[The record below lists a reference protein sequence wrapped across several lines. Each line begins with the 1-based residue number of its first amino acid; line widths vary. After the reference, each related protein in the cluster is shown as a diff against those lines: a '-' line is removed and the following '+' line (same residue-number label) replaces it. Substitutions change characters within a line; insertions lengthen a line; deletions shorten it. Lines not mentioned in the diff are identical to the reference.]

1 MKRKLVKLRPS
12 PNEEARILREE
23 HERRRKLRI
32 QQVREQQRHIAQQIR
47 LAVEQRRQQELELL
61 GERLRLDWEQQQQEK
76 LHTLQRLYQESLQ
89 QLGQGHRSAK
99 ENEPDLA
106 AIAQREEE
114 NHAKAD
120 QRYREA
126 LKELKSQRLKEHER
140 QSQLISSR
148 KKALQ
153 TEKERSAK
161 LARLPPPPPNPV
173 QNIDYKKPHVVKK
186 SDVSAFATT
195 HYNMPESTVDREE
208 DTQQMNAHEAAELE
222 AMRRQ
227 ELQRDEL
234 RRRGE
239 QLEKARARGRQAL
252 RREQLV
258 QDRERLLVELE
269 HMQQTDLLRR
279 RQQVSQMPPQIF
291 QPLYKRQETRDDF
304 QREIEFAFE
313 DMYTGE
319 RRDKGDLVLQLAPEP
334 IPALSTGSKDQE
346 LDVTLDEITT
356 PGTEHSPHEA
366 EQEAESNEQ
375 ETSAQGFS
383 VEPSK
388 PAPRRALKKLLDRIR
403 GQRNQSTEHSRRV
416 SPADSLTVMTD
427 QIPERDTTIETGSLT
442 SGEKDQPAPI
452 ELLQPVLSPPEK
464 TSTIGSSVETSP
476 AANTRQ
482 PDELANRIQ
491 DFGEER
497 KKREE
502 QLEREKQQQ
511 LVLLQELEKQK
522 VKLEQML
529 LEAQHEREHL
539 KAAAG
544 KQEVDFNRSDG
555 TDQDQEVVSVL
566 TGPATELEPPA
577 GEDDHHRRIR
587 EYQQRLLEQNRT
599 HQRSVEVARQ
609 RLEEYQRALR
619 IRYSMTSPLL
629 QSAVVPPGH
638 PPLHLPTPPPLTT
651 TPGVPSFIHN
661 KPLTSIEVPTR
672 ESDILVSPP
681 LTGSSLSAGFKLLPG
696 EVESRSNCSR
706 NQRADVSSWLTDNI
720 MERVTEHLPQ
730 RVRPSSLKTEPP
742 PHKLFTSHPSTN
754 IPLQRSSDPIQATS
768 SSIWDDAPR
777 VPGHAEVQP
786 GVVFHGSLQTMSS
799 RRDDKERQRRE
810 LQEFQ
815 RRVQEQKEAI
825 ELQKEEE
832 RLRGELQKVHKQEVE
847 LQEFQRRKVELQE
860 FQRREVEL
868 QEFQRRVQEQKEAI
882 ELQQEE
888 RRRGEL
894 QEFQRRE
901 VELQEFQRREVELQ
915 EFQRRVQEQKEAIEL
930 QQEERRRGELQEVHK
945 REVELQEFQRR
956 MQERREVVD
965 LQQEERRRV
974 ELQEVQRNM
983 QEQRREV
990 ELQEQRRE
998 VELQEF
1004 QRRVQQQREAVEL
1017 QQEEGRQRGEL
1028 QEVQRNMQE
1037 QRREVELQEQRREV
1051 ELQEFQR
1058 RVQQQREAVELQQ
1071 EEGRQRGELQE
1082 VQRRMQEQREVV
1094 ELQQEDEKRRREDEM
1109 EQMRQQKE
1117 TLKAL
1122 IHTDAQ
1128 PVPDVSSEE
1137 LVSENTGQTR
1147 LRLLAFLLKAIEES
1161 NGGTLSHLQDPDT
1174 REATLHLPLGGS
1186 DPIAQTSVPA
1196 PVLLPEL
1203 LPPPVRA
1210 AKPPVTRIRL
1220 GIMEATEQHELSAIQ
1235 EVETSVM
1242 NDKVTGPEK
1251 NLKVPSAVKWDL
1263 EEESDLSISSDRTL
1277 DTPSVSSSGK
1287 RTVDSSSSSGT
1298 NSETS
1303 HHHIWR
1309 ERLLT
1314 GAVTSP
1320 ESSEP
1325 DSVLRRISPPSSD
1338 SGRGADVSGPAA
1350 TSYRSF
1356 TESPLR
1362 PPDPDCFSSTT
1373 ISSGSY
1379 ITTDPEQNVNTD
1391 TSPAVTL
1398 CEEQGAD
1405 VLDVSSPT
1413 AQLSFIK
1420 DTSAARRHGVAVQ
1433 TLFNDGSIQRIIE
1446 RYTRELDFSLSSAG
1460 RATDSEAS
1468 YVDEP
1473 GSVGG
1478 ASEGEGAAGRQTP
1491 PPGPRTQSDLDRD
1504 FRVNPILDPFSGD
1517 TSLQAEDSFRPLIGQ
1532 LAEQSSCLAADQR
1545 DSAMERLVGQPS
1557 AHSSMIGQL
1566 QVSVG
1571 QGAWDSSLSRMIG
1584 RLSHRSSVNGRSGWQ
1599 DASQLMGP
1607 MVEEPSTT
1615 WLDEVQEESQMRP
1628 LVGEPDT
1635 DQHSGVSGEWTNMD
1649 PSVPAEASLPS
1660 HPASTHC
1667 ASAPA
1672 ASPHPQDQIPQN
1684 QTSPM
1689 DLDPERTDGEKTVTS
1704 SDQRPYVFPGSDS
1717 FHPLLAEL
1725 THNDT
1730 ADPSMTFHLLSHK
1743 VLSSPELS
1751 SEESSAS
1758 SPPGGSDT
1766 HSDSSPPGG
1775 SDTHSDSSVE
1785 SEPSPERLRSE
1796 DPASHQL
1803 LQDQTQE
1810 SALVL
1815 EDTMSADVEL
1825 SLSKLTMCD
1834 EAPAAGTSQPAG
1846 GAADRFQDSVQVR
1859 DVCEEMTSEPGSDLR
1874 RDTPL
1879 FRRIMEAACE
1889 KGILEQSE
1897 ITLVSLTDEDTTIT
1911 EEEGVCEEN
1920 NPDEEGQKSKE
1931 TKEAESTSSE
1941 DGARTH
1947 PVPVLDVHW
1956 GLSRRLQDVNEQKRK
1971 ALIQRSSRR
1980 VEGIKAK
1987 VALNKNRAE
1996 SEAREEETELQ
2007 TESQAGESKT
2017 SGFIQKNKCQPPPP
2031 ASASMLKEVKLYG
2044 PEQRKRDVCE
2054 MYQRTQRLFHQLEEV
2069 KQQKTIR
2076 SRREASAQNRLK
2088 AKEFHKKTLEKL
2100 RAKQT
2105 QQ

>member
-12 PNEEARILREE
+12 PNEEARIIREE

-47 LAVEQRRQQELELL
+47 QAVEQRRQRELELL
-61 GERLRLDWEQQQQEK
+61 GEQLRRDWERQQQEK
-76 LHTLQRLYQESLQ
+76 LHALQRLYQDSLQ
-89 QLGQGHRSAK
+89 LLGQGHRSAK

-140 QSQLISSR
+140 QSQLVSSR
-148 KKALQ
+148 RKALQ

-161 LARLPPPPPNPV
+161 VVRLPPPPPNPV

-186 SDVSAFATT
+186 SDVSAFAAT

-208 DTQQMNAHEAAELE
+208 DTQQMNAHEEAELE
-222 AMRRQ
+222 VRRQQ
-227 ELQRDEL
+227 ELQREET
-234 RRRGE
+234 RRREE
-239 QLEKARARGRQAL
+239 QLEKARLRGRQAL
-252 RREQLV
+252 KREQLV

-319 RRDKGDLVLQLAPEP
+319 RRVKGDLVVQLAPEP
-334 IPALSTGSKDQE
+334 LPALSTGSQDQE

-356 PGTEHSPHEA
+356 P

-375 ETSAQGFS
+375 ETSAQVG
-383 VEPSK
+383 PSK

-403 GQRNQSTEHSRRV
+403 GQRNQWSEHSSRV
-416 SPADSLTVMTD
+416 SPADSPTVMTD

-442 SGEKDQPAPI
+442 SEEKNQPAPI
-452 ELLQPVLSPPEK
+452 ELLQPVLSPPDK
-464 TSTIGSSVETSP
+464 TSTIVSSLETSEPSP
-476 AANTRQ
+476 AANTRL

-502 QLEREKQQQ
+502 ELEREKQQQ
-511 LVLLQELEKQK
+511 VVLLQELEKQK

-529 LEAQHEREHL
+529 LEAQQEREHL

-544 KQEVDFNRSDG
+544 TQEVDLNQSDV
-555 TDQDQEVVSVL
+555 TDQDQEVASVP

-587 EYQQRLLEQNRT
+587 EYQQRLLEQNRV
-599 HQRSVEVARQ
+599 HQKSVEVARQ

-629 QSAVVPPGH
+629 LSAVVPPGH
-638 PPLHLPTPPPLTT
+638 PPLHSTQPLHLPTPRPLTT
-651 TPGVPSFIHN
+651 TPAVPSFIHN

-672 ESDILVSPP
+672 ESDILASPP
-681 LTGSSLSAGFKLLPG
+681 RLPGSSLSSGSKLLPE
-696 EVESRSNCSR
+696 EVESRSNRSR
-706 NQRADVSSWLTDNI
+706 NQRPDVSSWLTDNI

-730 RVRPSSLKTEPP
+730 RVRPSSLTTEPP
-742 PHKLFTSHPSTN
+742 PHKLFTTRPSTN

-768 SSIWDDAPR
+768 PSIWDDAPL
-777 VPGHAEVQP
+777 VPAPAEVQP
-786 GVVFHGSLQTMSS
+786 GILLSS
-799 RRDDKERQRRE
+799 RRDDKGRQRRE

-815 RRVQEQKEAI
+815 RRVQEQREAVD
-825 ELQKEEE
+825 LQQEEE
-832 RLRGELQKVHKQEVE
+832 RRRGELQEV
-847 LQEFQRRKVELQE
+847 QRREVELQE

-868 QEFQRRVQEQKEAI
+868 QEV
-882 ELQQEE
+882 
-888 RRRGEL
+888 
-894 QEFQRRE
+894 QRRE

-915 EFQRRVQEQKEAIEL
+915 EFRRRVQERREAVDL
-930 QQEERRRGELQEVHK
+930 QQEEEQRRGELQE
-945 REVELQEFQRR
+945 FQRH
-956 MQERREVVD
+956 
-965 LQQEERRRV
+965 
-974 ELQEVQRNM
+974 
-983 QEQRREV
+983 
-990 ELQEQRRE
+990 
-998 VELQEF
+998 
-1004 QRRVQQQREAVEL
+1004 VQQQREAVEL
-1017 QQEEGRQRGEL
+1017 QQEEE
-1028 QEVQRNMQE
+1028 
-1037 QRREVELQEQRREV
+1037 
-1051 ELQEFQR
+1051 
-1058 RVQQQREAVELQQ
+1058 
-1071 EEGRQRGELQE
+1071 RQRGELQE
-1082 VQRRMQEQREVV
+1082 VQRRMQEQREAV
-1094 ELQQEDEKRRREDEM
+1094 ELQQEEERRRREDEM
-1109 EQMRQQKE
+1109 EQMRRQKE

-1122 IHTDAQ
+1122 IQTDAQ
-1128 PVPDVSSEE
+1128 PVPDAPSEE

-1147 LRLLAFLLKAIEES
+1147 LRLLAFLLRAIEES
-1161 NGGTLSHLQDPDT
+1161 NEGTLSRLQDPDN
-1174 REATLHLPLGGS
+1174 REASPHLPPCGS

-1196 PVLLPEL
+1196 PASVLLPEL

-1235 EVETSVM
+1235 EVETSV
-1242 NDKVTGPEK
+1242 NNGKITGPEK
-1251 NLKVPSAVKWDL
+1251 NLNVPSHAVNWDPQ
-1263 EEESDLSISSDRTL
+1263 EESDLSVSSDRTL

-1287 RTVDSSSSSGT
+1287 RTVDSSSSFGT

-1303 HHHIWR
+1303 QHHIWR

-1314 GAVTSP
+1314 GAVTSS
-1320 ESSEP
+1320 ES
-1325 DSVLRRISPPSSD
+1325 DSVLRMISPPSSD
-1338 SGRGADVSGPAA
+1338 SGRGADFSGPAA
-1350 TSYRSF
+1350 TSHRSF

-1362 PPDPDCFSSTT
+1362 PPDPDCLSSTS
-1373 ISSGSY
+1373 ISTGSY

-1391 TSPAVTL
+1391 KSSPVAL
-1398 CEEQGAD
+1398 CEEHGAD

-1413 AQLSFIK
+1413 GQFSFIK
-1420 DTSAARRHGVAVQ
+1420 DTSAARRHGAAVQ
-1433 TLFNDGSIQRIIE
+1433 TLFNDGSIQRIID

-1473 GSVGG
+1473 GSLVG
-1478 ASEGEGAAGRQTP
+1478 ASETRAEGEGRQTRP
-1491 PPGPRTQSDLDRD
+1491 SGTRTQRDLDRD
-1504 FRVNPILDPFSGD
+1504 FTVHPIQDHFPGD
-1517 TSLQAEDSFRPLIGQ
+1517 TSSQAEDSFRPLIGQ

-1566 QVSVG
+1566 PVSVG
-1571 QGAWDSSLSRMIG
+1571 QGGWDSTVSRMIG
-1584 RLSHRSSVNGRSGWQ
+1584 RLSHRSSSNGQSGWQ

-1607 MVEEPSTT
+1607 MVAEQSTT

-1635 DQHSGVSGEWTNMD
+1635 DQHSGVSGERTHMD
-1649 PSVPAEASLPS
+1649 PSVPAEASVPS
-1660 HPASTHC
+1660 HPVSPPEASSHRATV
-1667 ASAPA
+1667 PA
-1672 ASPHPQDQIPQN
+1672 ASPHPQDQMPQN

-1689 DLDPERTDGEKTVTS
+1689 DLDPERTD
-1704 SDQRPYVFPGSDS
+1704 VFLGSDS
-1717 FHPLLAEL
+1717 FHPLLAEV

-1730 ADPSMTFHLLSHK
+1730 ADPSMTFHLLAHK
-1743 VLSSPELS
+1743 GPSSPELT
-1751 SEESSAS
+1751 SEERSVSSR
-1758 SPPGGSDT
+1758 PEGSDT
-1766 HSDSSPPGG
+1766 R
-1775 SDTHSDSSVE
+1775 SDSSVE
-1785 SEPSPERLRSE
+1785 SDPSPERLRSE
-1796 DPASHQL
+1796 NPASHEL

-1815 EDTMSADVEL
+1815 EDTTSADVEL
-1825 SLSKLTMCD
+1825 TALSLSNLTMRD
-1834 EAPAAGTSQPAG
+1834 EAPAADTSQPAG
-1846 GAADRFQDSVQVR
+1846 GAAGGSCSAERFRDSVQFS
-1859 DVCEEMTSEPGSDLR
+1859 DVCEEMTSEPGSNLR
-1874 RDTPL
+1874 KDIPL
-1879 FRRIMEAACE
+1879 FHKIMEAACE

-1897 ITLVSLTDEDTTIT
+1897 ITLVSVTDEDTTIT
-1911 EEEGVCEEN
+1911 EEEEVCEEN
-1920 NPDEEGQKSKE
+1920 NPDEEGQNSEE
-1931 TKEAESTSSE
+1931 TEGEESTLLPE
-1941 DGARTH
+1941 DGAQTH
-1947 PVPVLDVHW
+1947 PVMVLDAHW
-1956 GLSRRLQDVNEQKRK
+1956 DLSRRLQDVNEQKRR

-1996 SEAREEETELQ
+1996 SEAREEESELRLQ
-2007 TESQAGESKT
+2007 TDESKDGESET
-2017 SGFIQKNKCQPPPP
+2017 SAFIQERKGQPPPP
-2031 ASASMLKEVKLYG
+2031 ASASVLKEVKIYG
-2044 PEQRKRDVCE
+2044 PEQRKRDVSE

-2076 SRREASAQNRLK
+2076 SRQEASAQNRLK

>member
-47 LAVEQRRQQELELL
+47 QAVEQRRQRELELL
-61 GERLRLDWEQQQQEK
+61 GERLRLDWERQQQEK

-153 TEKERSAK
+153 TEKERSSK
-161 LARLPPPPPNPV
+161 VARLPPPPPNPV

-208 DTQQMNAHEAAELE
+208 DTQQMNAHEEAELE
-222 AMRRQ
+222 ARRQQ
-227 ELQRDEL
+227 ELQREET

-239 QLEKARARGRQAL
+239 QLEKARDRGRQAL

-269 HMQQTDLLRR
+269 HLQQTDLLRR
-279 RQQVSQMPPQIF
+279 RQQVSQM
-291 QPLYKRQETRDDF
+291 PLYKRQETRDDF

-319 RRDKGDLVLQLAPEP
+319 RRVKGDLVLQLAPEP
-334 IPALSTGSKDQE
+334 IPALPTGSQDQE

-375 ETSAQGFS
+375 ETSAP

-416 SPADSLTVMTD
+416 SPADSPTVMTD

-442 SGEKDQPAPI
+442 SGEKDQPAPS

-476 AANTRQ
+476 AANTRR
-482 PDELANRIQ
+482 PDELENRIQ

-502 QLEREKQQQ
+502 ELERQKQQQ

-529 LEAQHEREHL
+529 LEAQQEREHL

-544 KQEVDFNRSDG
+544 KQEVDFNRSDV

-566 TGPATELEPPA
+566 SGPATELEPPA

-638 PPLHLPTPPPLTT
+638 PPLHSTQPLHIPTPPPLTT
-651 TPGVPSFIHN
+651 TPALPSFIHN

-672 ESDILVSPP
+672 ESDILASPP
-681 LTGSSLSAGFKLLPG
+681 RLTGSSLSAGSKLLPG

-706 NQRADVSSWLTDNI
+706 NQRADVSSWLSDNI

-730 RVRPSSLKTEPP
+730 RVRPSSLNTEPP
-742 PHKLFTSHPSTN
+742 PHKLFTSHPSTD
-754 IPLQRSSDPIQATS
+754 IPLQRSSDPILATS
-768 SSIWDDAPR
+768 PSIWDDAPL

-832 RLRGELQKVHKQEVE
+832 RQRRE
-847 LQEFQRRKVELQE
+847 LQEFQRRVQEQKEAIELQKE
-860 FQRREVEL
+860 EERQRREL

-888 RRRGEL
+888 KRRRGKLQEVHKREVMLQEFQRREVEL

-915 EFQRRVQEQKEAIEL
+915 EFQRREQKEAIEL
-930 QQEERRRGELQEVHK
+930 QQEEERRRGELQEFQRREVELQEVHK

-965 LQQEERRRV
+965 LQQEERRR
-974 ELQEVQRNM
+974 
-983 QEQRREV
+983 
-990 ELQEQRRE
+990 
-998 VELQEF
+998 
-1004 QRRVQQQREAVEL
+1004 
-1017 QQEEGRQRGEL
+1017 
-1028 QEVQRNMQE
+1028 
-1037 QRREVELQEQRREV
+1037 V

-1082 VQRRMQEQREVV
+1082 VQRRMQEQREAV
-1094 ELQQEDEKRRREDEM
+1094 ELRQEEERRRREDEM

-1128 PVPDVSSEE
+1128 PVPDASSEE
-1137 LVSENTGQTR
+1137 LASENTAQTR

-1174 REATLHLPLGGS
+1174 REASPHLPLGGS
-1186 DPIAQTSVPA
+1186 DPITQTSDPAPA

-1203 LPPPVRA
+1203 LPLPVRA

-1235 EVETSVM
+1235 ELETSVM

-1251 NLKVPSAVKWDL
+1251 NLKLPSAVNWDPQ
-1263 EEESDLSISSDRTL
+1263 EESDLSVSSDRTL

-1287 RTVDSSSSSGT
+1287 RTVSSSSSSGT

-1320 ESSEP
+1320 ESSES
-1325 DSVLRRISPPSSD
+1325 DSVLRMISPPSSD
-1338 SGRGADVSGPAA
+1338 SGRGADVSGAAA

-1362 PPDPDCFSSTT
+1362 PPDPHCLSSTT

-1391 TSPAVTL
+1391 TSPPVTL
-1398 CEEQGAD
+1398 CEEQGAE

-1478 ASEGEGAAGRQTP
+1478 ASEGEGTAGHQAP

-1504 FRVNPILDPFSGD
+1504 FRVNPILDPFS
-1517 TSLQAEDSFRPLIGQ
+1517 QAEDSFRPLIGQ
-1532 LAEQSSCLAADQR
+1532 LAEQSSCLAADPR
-1545 DSAMERLVGQPS
+1545 HSAMERLVGQPS

-1566 QVSVG
+1566 QASGG
-1571 QGAWDSSLSRMIG
+1571 QGAWDSTLSRMIG

-1607 MVEEPSTT
+1607 MVEEQSTT
-1615 WLDEVQEESQMRP
+1615 WLDEVQEESQMRA
-1628 LVGEPDT
+1628 LVGEPDL
-1635 DQHSGVSGEWTNMD
+1635 DQHSGVSGEWTHMD

-1660 HPASTHC
+1660 HPVSTHC
-1667 ASAPA
+1667 ASVPA
-1672 ASPHPQDQIPQN
+1672 ASPHPQDQMPQN

-1689 DLDPERTDGEKTVTS
+1689 DLDPERTDVL
-1704 SDQRPYVFPGSDS
+1704 PGSDS

-1730 ADPSMTFHLLSHK
+1730 ADPSMTFHLLTHK
-1743 VLSSPELS
+1743 VLSSPGLT
-1751 SEESSAS
+1751 SEESSVS
-1758 SPPGGSDT
+1758 CPPGGSD
-1766 HSDSSPPGG
+1766 P
-1775 SDTHSDSSVE
+1775 HSDSSVE
-1785 SEPSPERLRSE
+1785 SQPSPERLRSE

-1846 GAADRFQDSVQVR
+1846 GAADRFQDSGPVR
-1859 DVCEEMTSEPGSDLR
+1859 EVCEEMTSEPGSDLR

-1911 EEEGVCEEN
+1911 EEEGVYEEN
-1920 NPDEEGQKSKE
+1920 DPDEEEQKSKE
-1931 TKEAESTSSE
+1931 TEEAESTLSE
-1941 DGARTH
+1941 DGAQTH
-1947 PVPVLDVHW
+1947 PEPVLDVHW
-1956 GLSRRLQDVNEQKRK
+1956 GLSRRLQDVNEQKRR

-1996 SEAREEETELQ
+1996 AREEETELPLQ
-2007 TESQAGESKT
+2007 TESQAGESET
-2017 SGFIQKNKCQPPPP
+2017 SGFIQQSKCQPP
-2031 ASASMLKEVKLYG
+2031 ASVSDLKEVKLYG
-2044 PEQRKRDVCE
+2044 PEQRKRDVSE

-2076 SRREASAQNRLK
+2076 SRQEASALNRLK

>member
-47 LAVEQRRQQELELL
+47 QAVEQRRQQELELL
-61 GERLRLDWEQQQQEK
+61 GERLRLDWERQQQEK

-153 TEKERSAK
+153 TEKERSSK
-161 LARLPPPPPNPV
+161 VARLPLPPPNPV

-208 DTQQMNAHEAAELE
+208 DTQQMNAHEEAELE
-222 AMRRQ
+222 ARRRQ
-227 ELQRDEL
+227 ELQREET

-239 QLEKARARGRQAL
+239 QLEKARDRGRQAL

-269 HMQQTDLLRR
+269 HLQQTDLLRR
-279 RQQVSQMPPQIF
+279 RQQVSQM
-291 QPLYKRQETRDDF
+291 PLYKRQETRDDF

-319 RRDKGDLVLQLAPEP
+319 RRVKGDLVLQLAPEP
-334 IPALSTGSKDQE
+334 IPALPTGSQDQE

-375 ETSAQGFS
+375 ETSAQ

-388 PAPRRALKKLLDRIR
+388 PAPRRALTKLLDRIR
-403 GQRNQSTEHSRRV
+403 GQRNQSTEHSSRV
-416 SPADSLTVMTD
+416 SPADSQTVMTD

-442 SGEKDQPAPI
+442 SGEKDQPAPS
-452 ELLQPVLSPPEK
+452 ELLQPVLSPPER

-476 AANTRQ
+476 AANTRR
-482 PDELANRIQ
+482 PDELENRIQ

-502 QLEREKQQQ
+502 ELERQKQQQ

-529 LEAQHEREHL
+529 LEAQQEREHL

-544 KQEVDFNRSDG
+544 KQEVDFNRSDV

-566 TGPATELEPPA
+566 SGPATELEPPA

-629 QSAVVPPGH
+629 QSAVFEH
-638 PPLHLPTPPPLTT
+638 WFQAATW
-651 TPGVPSFIHN
+651 
-661 KPLTSIEVPTR
+661 
-672 ESDILVSPP
+672 
-681 LTGSSLSAGFKLLPG
+681 
-696 EVESRSNCSR
+696 RSG
-706 NQRADVSSWLTDNI
+706 I
-720 MERVTEHLPQ
+720 
-730 RVRPSSLKTEPP
+730 SLKLFKEPKSRRELLAQRQHNGESNRAPPTEGETLVAQ
-742 PHKLFTSHPSTN
+742 HRASASQTVHITSLNN
-754 IPLQRSSDPIQATS
+754 IPLQRSSDPILATS
-768 SSIWDDAPR
+768 PSIWDDSPL
-777 VPGHAEVQP
+777 VPGHEEVQP
-786 GVVFHGSLQTMSS
+786 GVVFHGSLKTMSS

-832 RLRGELQKVHKQEVE
+832 R
-847 LQEFQRRKVELQE
+847 QRR
-860 FQRREVEL
+860 EL

-882 ELQQEE
+882 ELQKEEE
-888 RRRGEL
+888 RRRGKLQEVHKREVMLQEFQRREVELQEFQRREVEL

-930 QQEERRRGELQEVHK
+930 QQEEERRRGELQEFQRREVELQEVHK

-974 ELQEVQRNM
+974 ELQEVQR
-983 QEQRREV
+983 
-990 ELQEQRRE
+990 
-998 VELQEF
+998 
-1004 QRRVQQQREAVEL
+1004 
-1017 QQEEGRQRGEL
+1017 
-1028 QEVQRNMQE
+1028 
-1037 QRREVELQEQRREV
+1037 
-1051 ELQEFQR
+1051 

-1082 VQRRMQEQREVV
+1082 VQRRMQEQREAV
-1094 ELQQEDEKRRREDEM
+1094 ELQQAEERRRREDEM
-1109 EQMRQQKE
+1109 EQMRHQKE

-1128 PVPDVSSEE
+1128 PVPVASSEE
-1137 LVSENTGQTR
+1137 LASENTAQTR

-1174 REATLHLPLGGS
+1174 REASPHLPLGGS
-1186 DPIAQTSVPA
+1186 DPIAQTSDPAPA

-1203 LPPPVRA
+1203 LPLPVRA

-1235 EVETSVM
+1235 ELETSVM

-1251 NLKVPSAVKWDL
+1251 NLKLPSAVNWDPQ
-1263 EEESDLSISSDRTL
+1263 EESDLSVSSDRTL

-1320 ESSEP
+1320 ESSES
-1325 DSVLRRISPPSSD
+1325 DSVLRMISPPSSD
-1338 SGRGADVSGPAA
+1338 SGRGADVSGAAA

-1362 PPDPDCFSSTT
+1362 PPDPHCLSSTT

-1391 TSPAVTL
+1391 TSPPVTL

-1478 ASEGEGAAGRQTP
+1478 ASEGEGTAGRQAP
-1491 PPGPRTQSDLDRD
+1491 PPEPRTQSDLDRD

-1517 TSLQAEDSFRPLIGQ
+1517 TSSQAEDSFRPLIGQ
-1532 LAEQSSCLAADQR
+1532 LAEQSSCLAADPR
-1545 DSAMERLVGQPS
+1545 HSAMERLVGQPS

-1566 QVSVG
+1566 QAGGG
-1571 QGAWDSSLSRMIG
+1571 QGAWDSTLSRMIG

-1607 MVEEPSTT
+1607 MVEEQSTT

-1628 LVGEPDT
+1628 LVGEPDL
-1635 DQHSGVSGEWTNMD
+1635 DQHSGVSGEWTHMD
-1649 PSVPAEASLPS
+1649 PSDL
-1660 HPASTHC
+1660 
-1667 ASAPA
+1667 
-1672 ASPHPQDQIPQN
+1672 IPQN

-1689 DLDPERTDGEKTVTS
+1689 DLDPERTDVL
-1704 SDQRPYVFPGSDS
+1704 PGSDS

-1730 ADPSMTFHLLSHK
+1730 ADPLHDLSPAHTQRA
-1743 VLSSPELS
+1743 VLTGLT
-1751 SEESSAS
+1751 SEESSVS
-1758 SPPGGSDT
+1758 CPPGGSD
-1766 HSDSSPPGG
+1766 P
-1775 SDTHSDSSVE
+1775 HSDSSVE
-1785 SEPSPERLRSE
+1785 SQPSPERLRSE

-1815 EDTMSADVEL
+1815 ENTMSADVEL

-1846 GAADRFQDSVQVR
+1846 GAAGRFQDSGLWKRPVR
-1859 DVCEEMTSEPGSDLR
+1859 RGSWSSR
-1874 RDTPL
+1874 
-1879 FRRIMEAACE
+1879 
-1889 KGILEQSE
+1889 E

-1911 EEEGVCEEN
+1911 EEEGVCEESD
-1920 NPDEEGQKSKE
+1920 PDEEEQKSKE
-1931 TKEAESTSSE
+1931 TEEEESTLSE
-1941 DGARTH
+1941 DGAQTH
-1947 PVPVLDVHW
+1947 PEKVLDVHW
-1956 GLSRRLQDVNEQKRK
+1956 GLSRRLQDVNEQKRR

-1996 SEAREEETELQ
+1996 AREEETELQ
-2007 TESQAGESKT
+2007 TESQAGESET
-2017 SGFIQKNKCQPPPP
+2017 SGFIQQSKCQPP
-2031 ASASMLKEVKLYG
+2031 ASVSDLKEVKLYG
-2044 PEQRKRDVCE
+2044 PEQRKRDVSE

-2076 SRREASAQNRLK
+2076 SRQEASALNRLK